1 MKTLEQIK
9 RKRAEIKEKAL
20 NLGKVKTLRNVIDM
34 RILIEQYDILG
45 WVIEDE
51 QTFYEFKKSL

>member
-1 MKTLEQIK
+1 MKTLEEIK
-9 RKRAEIKEKAL
+9 QKRAEIKEKAL